1 MQTICVRTNF
11 GMSLISKCKQFQ
23 RFNQKLREHSIISF
37 LTQRVSFTLKI
48 NSCASQTCASKGKWR
63 AQPRLSGRDRG
74 LNSPN
79 FASTVKSSLTL
90 FTLLSVFWSVLLNS
104 NCKFILSFSK
114 KFQVFIVNYLTLQRS
129 RKSKLLVHIWNIHL
143 RSSGLIR
150 VQ

>member
-1 MQTICVRTNF
+1 
-11 GMSLISKCKQFQ
+11 MSLISKCNPFQ

-37 LTQRVSFTLKI
+37 LTQRVSFSLKI
-48 NSCASQTCASKGKWR
+48 NSCASQICASKGKWR
-63 AQPRLSGRDRG
+63 VQPRLSGRDRG

-114 KFQVFIVNYLTLQRS
+114 ICQVFMYHFPPRYC
-129 RKSKLLVHIWNIHL
+129 KLFKFSTIQKVKITCTHL
-143 RSSGLIR
+143 KYPFTFEWIDSWS
-150 VQ
+150 VV